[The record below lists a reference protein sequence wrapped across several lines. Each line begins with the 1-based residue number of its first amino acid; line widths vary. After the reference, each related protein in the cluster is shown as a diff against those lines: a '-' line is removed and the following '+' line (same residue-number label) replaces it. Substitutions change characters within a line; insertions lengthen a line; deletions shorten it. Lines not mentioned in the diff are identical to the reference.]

1 MVLALFFTW
10 RALLVNN
17 PYMMARLFGQVLI
30 LVTSLLRR
38 YSKFI
43 GVIMF
48 LVYIGGIMILLRY
61 CVMILPT
68 NKFWRLSITI
78 GVFLLT
84 LLAYLL
90 TIDYTP
96 RVFAYGL
103 LYRARAILLVALLL
117 YLVILSVVS
126 IIDYS
131 CGIIKVYVEH
141 AFLYDRFATILVC
154 ITLETNSKL

>member
-1 MVLALFFTW
+1 MILAIFFSW

-30 LVTSLLRR
+30 LVTSLLRG

-48 LVYIGGIMILLRY
+48 LVYIGGIIILLRY

-78 GVFLLT
+78 VVFLLSLT
-84 LLAYLL
+84 AYLI
-90 TIDYTP
+90 TTGYSP

-103 LYRARAILLVALLL
+103 LYSARAILLVALLL
-117 YLVILSVVS
+117 YLVMLSVVS

-131 CGIIKVYVEH
+131 CGIIKVYDEH
-141 AFLYDRFATILVC
+141 AFLYGRFTTHFVC
-154 ITLETNSKL
+154 ITHYTNSKL